1 MPTLITHQ
9 SQDLKVQAWM
19 KVNMMLPIQTVTLM
33 VVDVCGHMC
42 EHAESGWAMTMAMS
56 SL

>member
-9 SQDLKVQAWM
+9 SQDLKAQAWV
-19 KVNMMLPIQTVTLM
+19 KVAMMLPIQTVTLM

-42 EHAESGWAMTMAMS
+42 EHAESRRGMTTAMS